1 MILGP
6 SGAWSLRQSTQQS
19 SILKIVGFMYSHRF
33 EVSIEDKP
41 CGSCLLSKC
50 EVVVDCLRGK
60 VDNDRIRPP
69 NQVYI
74 HWIMDIIWKLSSQLE
89 KRSFIYIRNCPHN
102 DSWHSGWGSPYESKP
117 KTLHTWIQFLRGN
130 IFSRHF
136 KHQKLLHCTDLK
148 ASAVRNIIYISL
160 PPFFLLLASG

>member
-1 MILGP
+1 MRIDP
-6 SGAWSLRQSTQQS
+6 VIQR
-19 SILKIVGFMYSHRF
+19 IMLKIVGFMYTYSHRF
-33 EVSIEDKP
+33 EVSIRDKP

-89 KRSFIYIRNCPHN
+89 KRSFIYIRNCPQN
-102 DSWHSGWGSPYESKP
+102 DSWHSGPGIPVWV
-117 KTLHTWIQFLRGN
+117 KTKNITWIQFLRGTVFPHN
-130 IFSRHF
+130 F
-136 KHQKLLHCTDLK
+136 KHQKLLHCTNLK

-160 PPFFLLLASG
+160 PSFFSIVGL